1 MDIKQ
6 IPLFKGITQEAINCL
21 INDKYNVCR
30 IYQTGEYIAKQGS
43 LCKSLYILTE
53 GTINATMMNSEGKE
67 LTVEQLSA
75 PEVLA
80 PAFIFGEENRFPVN
94 LTALTDCKVCI
105 INKKSF
111 LQFMHEYPSV
121 MENFIAQISNRCVFL
136 SRKLNEFALQ
146 NLRYRII
153 NYLKIHGKISN
164 QQETASRLGV
174 ARPSLARIL
183 SELLK
188 ENIIKKEGNT
198 ISLVEYKKG

>member
-30 IYQTGEYIAKQGS
+30 TYQTGEYIAKQGS

-105 INKKSF
+105 INKTSF

-153 NYLKIHGKISN
+153 NYLKIQGKISN

-198 ISLVEYKKG
+198 ILLVEYKKG